1 VKISRRTSTGI
12 LVQLGRAGCI
22 ALTAL
27 CARPALAYDS
37 WVEDHVAASYDYV
50 LGKGPAAG
58 RRILLA
64 ASSPGPSDP
73 GDPDA
78 AKGKVTFDSKCALCH
93 SLGAGDKIGPDLK
106 GVTRRHRDQW
116 LTWWLL
122 ETDRMQKSDPEAK
135 ALLAKY
141 KTPMP
146 NLGLKP
152 AEVRELLSFLHWNDR
167 QNGLAK
173 N

>member
-1 VKISRRTSTGI
+1 VKDSRKTSNGI
-12 LVQLGRAGCI
+12 LKRLVQSGCSA
-22 ALTAL
+22 ALAL
-27 CARPALAYDS
+27 CAGHALAYDG
-37 WVEDHVAASYDYV
+37 WIEDHIAASYDYSLLKV
-50 LGKGPAAG
+50 SAAG
-58 RRILLA
+58 RTVLLA
-64 ASSPGPSDP
+64 ASDP
-73 GDPDA
+73 ADGDA
-78 AKGKVTFDSKCALCH
+78 SKGKSTFDAKCALCH
-93 SLGAGDKIGPDLK
+93 SIGAGDKIGPDLK
-106 GVTRRHRDQW
+106 GVTRRHPDKW

-122 ETDRMQKSDPEAK
+122 ETDRMQKTDLEAK

-152 AEVRELLSFLHWNDR
+152 SEVRELLQFLHWSD

>member
-1 VKISRRTSTGI
+1 MKRFIFAGFA
-12 LVQLGRAGCI
+12 LVSLSG
-22 ALTAL
+22 
-27 CARPALAYDS
+27 PALAYDS
-37 WVEDHVAASYDYV
+37 WVEDHIAASYNYS
-50 LGKGPAAG
+50 LLKGPAAG
-58 RRILLA
+58 RSVLLA
-64 ASSPGPSDP
+64 AADP
-73 GDPDA
+73 ADADA
-78 AKGKVTFDSKCALCH
+78 AKGKATFDAKCALCH

-106 GVTRRHRDQW
+106 GVTRRHPDKW

-122 ETDRMQKSDPEAK
+122 ETDRMQKTDPEAK

-152 AEVRELLSFLHWNDR
+152 AEVRELLEFLHRSDH
-167 QNGLAK
+167 NGLAK

>member
-1 VKISRRTSTGI
+1 MLKRLARAVCA
-12 LVQLGRAGCI
+12 VALGLGA
-22 ALTAL
+22 AQ
-27 CARPALAYDS
+27 ALAYDS
-37 WVEDHVAASYDYV
+37 LIEEHVAATYGYG
-50 LGKGPAAG
+50 LLRGPASG
-58 RRILLA
+58 RTVMIA
-64 ASSPGPSDP
+64 AADEA
-73 GDPDA
+73 DA
-78 AKGKVTFDSKCALCH
+78 AKGKSTFDSKCALCH

-106 GVTRRHRDQW
+106 GVTRRHPDQW

-122 ETDRMQKSDPEAK
+122 ETDRMQKTDPEAK

-152 AEVRELLSFLHWNDR
+152 AEVRELLEFLHRSDHD
-167 QNGLAK
+167 GLAK